1 MSNFN
6 LSRKQVTSK
15 ILQNLKRSFART
27 KFTVKSDS
35 FAGGDAVLIEWTDGP
50 TEAQVKAVIGE
61 LAEFFTYQQYKR
73 AYSPA
78 ARAVIAEQVKS
89 LYEGLDV
96 DDSQAVFDKLNC
108 LPSVLIAKHG
118 ERITF

>member
-35 FAGGDAVLIEWTDGP
+35 FAGGDAVVIEWTDGP
-50 TEAQVKAVIGE
+50 TEAQVRAVVGG
-61 LAEFFTYQQYKR
+61 LAEYFTYQQYKR
-73 AYSPA
+73 AYSPS
-78 ARAVIAEQVKS
+78 ARAVIAEQVAS
-89 LYEGLDV
+89 LYEGLDIN
-96 DDSQAVFDKLNC
+96 DSQAVIDKLNC
-108 LPSVLIAKHG
+108 LPGVIIAKHG